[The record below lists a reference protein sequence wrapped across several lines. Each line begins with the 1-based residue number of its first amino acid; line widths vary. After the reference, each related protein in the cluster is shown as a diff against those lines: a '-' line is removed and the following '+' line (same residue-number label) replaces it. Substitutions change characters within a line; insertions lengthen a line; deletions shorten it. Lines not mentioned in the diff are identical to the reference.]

1 MRLGKKRKTIRK
13 LAQQARERS
22 HPAEEVLNGIPV
34 EPPPA
39 DPVLAGK
46 STLVEAVAVP
56 DPMLEPLDAP
66 SAGSTEASPTD
77 ETVEA
82 LAVTAG
88 RPVDR
93 NAETEG
99 ALDAD
104 IKEPDAPD
112 KLGFTCACGARLVAT
127 KKAYDKRMRCA
138 NCQTLMLVSL
148 VWDPKKKA
156 YEIVPFRVEN
166 LPDVEA

>member
-1 MRLGKKRKTIRK
+1 MRLGKKRKTIRR

-34 EPPPA
+34 EAPPEDRA
-39 DPVLAGK
+39 LAGK
-46 STLVEAVAVP
+46 STLVDAVAVP
-56 DPMLEPLDAP
+56 DPMLEPLDGPAP
-66 SAGSTEASPTD
+66 NATEVSAQD
-77 ETVEA
+77 DTVEA
-82 LAVTAG
+82 LAVTA
-88 RPVDR
+88 RIPDR

-99 ALDAD
+99 ALDSA

-127 KKAYDKRMRCA
+127 KKSYDKRMRCA

-156 YEIVPFRVEN
+156 YEIIPFRVEH